1 MRFRDPVAGVP
12 GAGYPDLGRRTR
24 VGVELVEDF
33 MLVICCCCGGG
44 AATAGRTETPNTAT
58 STISNAVER
67 RY

>member
-1 MRFRDPVAGVP
+1 MRFRDPVARVP

-33 MLVICCCCGGG
+33 MLVICCCCGG
-44 AATAGRTETPNTAT
+44 AAAARRTETPNTAT

>member
-1 MRFRDPVAGVP
+1 MGM
-12 GAGYPDLGRRTR
+12 
-24 VGVELVEDF
+24 ELVEDF

-44 AATAGRTETPNTAT
+44 AAAAGRTETPNTAT